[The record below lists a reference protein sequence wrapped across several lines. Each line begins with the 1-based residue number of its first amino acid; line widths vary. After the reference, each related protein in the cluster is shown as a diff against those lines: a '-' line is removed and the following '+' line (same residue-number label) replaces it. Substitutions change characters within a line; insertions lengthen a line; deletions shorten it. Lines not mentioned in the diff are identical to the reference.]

1 MSNSNLAELR
11 KNQQILFEK
20 RQLIHTSN
28 QSLLA
33 LDLVLTSNSSQST
46 SSLNEANIN
55 YEKAGIAHLPNK
67 YLDIIHNNKS
77 SIFFNFLLLKLDD
90 DTSTGGLITKQ
101 HISSGKVLFGN
112 VKMIK
117 YDVIPRHFHHRYLLS
132 DFGLVQ
138 QSEIAGKDNNKFFDV
153 VLTFVLRA
161 TTETVYLD
169 HYLILEA

>member
-1 MSNSNLAELR
+1 MELR

-20 RQLIHTSN
+20 QQLIHTSN

-33 LDLVLTSNSSQST
+33 LDLVLTSNSSQGT

-55 YEKAGIAHLPNK
+55 HEKAGIAHLPKK

-77 SIFFNFLLLKLDD
+77 SIFFNFLLLKLDE

-132 DFGLVQ
+132 DLGLVQ
-138 QSEIAGKDNNKFFDV
+138 QSEIAGKDTYQFFDF
-153 VLTFVLRA
+153 LLPLVLRA
-161 TTETVYLD
+161 TTETVYVD
-169 HYLILEA
+169 YYLLLEA